1 MLARVLQRLQEM
13 SRNENNV
20 LGLTAIGVG
29 VLAGVA
35 AVVLQSAIALFGELF
50 LGGSDFSSLSLLR
63 VAIAPALGGL
73 LVGPLVVRGA
83 REAKGH
89 GVPEVMEAVAL
100 RGGRIRGRV
109 ATVKILASALTI
121 GSGGSAGREGPIVQV
136 GAAVGSK
143 IGGWLRMSDPRVR
156 VLVGCGAAGGIAA
169 AFNAPLAG
177 MFFALEVILQR
188 FSARGVGAVAL
199 SAVTAAV
206 IWRTAFGNE
215 PVLEVPFFGL
225 QSPWELGAYLV
236 LGLLAAVVA
245 LFFVRSLYFFEDRF
259 DALRIPGEV
268 KPALGGALL
277 GIVGVATFLMLD
289 EPLIYGS
296 GFPGMNAALAGEL
309 VWWALVVLIAGKIV
323 GTSLTLGSG
332 GSGGVFAPSLFMG
345 AMLGGVV
352 GQAVNAWF
360 PGTAG
365 EGAYVMVGMAAV
377 FAAAAQAPIS
387 AILILFEMTN
397 DFLIILPLMLS
408 CVVATFAYT
417 LFQRESIYTAKLARR
432 GIEMIEGRERH
443 LMERVVVTRGML
455 VDFPK
460 VEMPTD
466 ADGLR
471 KVARETDAD
480 TIVVVDA
487 ESRLVGTVRV
497 SRLGEAEEEGAVSVE
512 ALLDPDPTWVLPT
525 ETLDLALDKMA
536 PRGIR
541 VMPVIDSRAEKRVMG
556 IVTRE
561 SVLSAY
567 WNALAAEKQTQSPD

>member
-1 MLARVLQRLQEM
+1 M
-13 SRNENNV
+13 SRNENNI

-35 AVVLQSAIALFGELF
+35 AVALQSAISLFGRVF
-50 LGGSDFSSLSLLR
+50 LGSGDIGSLSLIR
-63 VAIAPALGGL
+63 IAIAPAIGGL
-73 LVGPLVVRGA
+73 LVGPLIARGA

-89 GVPEVMEAVAL
+89 GVPEVMEAVAM

-136 GAAVGSK
+136 GAALGSK
-143 IGGWLRMSDPRVR
+143 IGSLLKMSDRRVR

-199 SAVTAAV
+199 SSVTAAV

-225 QSPWELGAYLV
+225 QSPWEMGFYLV

-245 LFFVRSLYFFEDRF
+245 FLFVRSLYFVEDRF
-259 DALRIPGEV
+259 DALPLPLEV
-268 KPALGGALL
+268 KPMIGGALL
-277 GIVGVATFLMLD
+277 GVLGLATVFLLD

-296 GFPGMNAALAGEL
+296 GFPGMNAALGGEL
-309 VWWALVVLIAGKIV
+309 VWWALLLLVFGKIIA
-323 GTSLTLGSG
+323 TSLTLGSG
-332 GSGGVFAPSLFMG
+332 GSGGVFAPSLFIG

-352 GQAVNAWF
+352 GQAVNALF
-360 PGTAG
+360 PGTFAG
-365 EGAYVMVGMAAV
+365 QGAYVMVGMAAV
-377 FAAAAQAPIS
+377 FSAAAQAPIS

-397 DFLIILPLMLS
+397 DFRIILPLMLS

-443 LMERVVVTRGML
+443 LMERVVVTRGM
-455 VDFPK
+455 VAEFPK
-460 VEMPTD
+460 LELPSDME
-466 ADGLR
+466 ALR
-471 KVARETDAD
+471 RLARETDAD
-480 TIVVVDA
+480 TVVVVDEEGRLAGTIRLGVLA
-487 ESRLVGTVRV
+487 ESGVQDMRELEQ
-497 SRLGEAEEEGAVSVE
+497 LIEGS
-512 ALLDPDPTWVLPT
+512 PITVLPT
-525 ETLDLALDKMA
+525 ETLDQVLGKMA
-536 PRGIR
+536 LRGIR
-541 VMPVIDSRAEKRVMG
+541 VLPVIDSRSSGRVIG

-567 WNALAAEKQTQSPD
+567 WNALAAETQSSED